1 MLVAKEEI
9 ILGLVQ
15 VLDKLKYGILHE
27 IKKFVLLE
35 VIAPE
40 YQVFHEIVHF

>member
-1 MLVAKEEI
+1 MLGAKEEL

-40 YQVFHEIVHF
+40 YQVFHGIVPF